1 MLSNCIVLSGTV
13 LFTSPILSQ
22 VVGLVLII
30 PSTYTSSVL
39 NDSLLRLS
47 PCCFSREALM
57 LLADLICRSHTPPIL
72 LAVEGLCF
80 QINHSPPSSIKKSSI
95 FFLFISLNALFSSV
109 LAPMKLLPLSLQ
121 IILIFPLLLM
131 SLLSA

>member
-1 MLSNCIVLSGTV
+1 MLSNCIGLSGTV

-80 QINHSPPSSIKKSSI
+80 QINHSSPSSIKKSSI